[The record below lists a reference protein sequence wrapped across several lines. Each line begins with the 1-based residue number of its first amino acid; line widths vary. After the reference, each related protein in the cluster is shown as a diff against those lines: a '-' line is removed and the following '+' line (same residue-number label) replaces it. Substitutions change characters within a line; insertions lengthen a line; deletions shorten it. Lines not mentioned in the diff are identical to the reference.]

1 MVVEY
6 DVGNDVCF
14 VDFFNVVFDVVVVG
28 VVVFQLVFFVGFEFE
43 VVVGVCYV
51 EECIE
56 YEQE

>member
-28 VVVFQLVFFVGFEFE
+28 VVVF
-43 VVVGVCYV
+43 
-51 EECIE
+51 
-56 YEQE
+56 